1 MKTMGKVGVMVFN
14 DTYVMRSVFI
24 GGGNRGKPDLP
35 QVIYQIMLHRAH
47 LTMSVI

>member
-24 GGGNRGKPDLP
+24 GGGNRGKP
-35 QVIYQIMLHRAH
+35 
-47 LTMSVI
+47 LTCRKSFIK